1 MNTPHTNVCRA
12 TGTSTHLSSGVVDE
26 SFGALRVDPAIPALN
41 RRFRRFR
48 RCSSGPGVPALFW
61 QSRRFRRYD
70 GCPGVS
76 GAQLTVPT
84 IQMPRAFRPVQSLIR
99 VPSDKA
105 IKKRPSFFSQSK
117 RNDESAKNEEFFGL
131 YRRIVSK
138 TINFG
143 EQCEMK
149 TQRTKMNS

>member
-1 MNTPHTNVCRA
+1 MYRRSLVFLLREEKKKIPFKAVLDDPSVVIVDKHSPHESCRA

-26 SFGALRVDPAIPALN
+26 SFGALRVDPASPALN

-61 QSRRFRRYD
+61 QSRRSRRYD

-76 GAQLTVPT
+76 GAQLAVPT
-84 IQMPRAFRPVQSLIR
+84 IQIPRALQPVQSLIR

-105 IKKRPSFFSQSK
+105 IKKRLSFFLIQK
-117 RNDESAKNEEFFGL
+117 K
-131 YRRIVSK
+131 
-138 TINFG
+138 
-143 EQCEMK
+143 
-149 TQRTKMNS
+149 